1 MDLFE
6 RTRFKWILRDFIE
19 FLTFEARLAILLEI
33 FDFGFEDFRD
43 FAGFIEILTGILGGK
58 SQSNFKSKP
67 RQFDFDL
74 TQSRSIDSF

>member
-43 FAGFIEILTGILGGK
+43 FAGFIEILTGILGGEIPVK
-58 SQSNFKSKP
+58 FQVKTK
-67 RQFDFDL
+67 
-74 TQSRSIDSF
+74 TV